1 RAAVDRARSTPQRRA
16 PCRGAAGDTRAR
28 AGRRALAALGRG
40 RRPRAAGRCAA
51 ARPRARQHAA
61 PCRRRAPRA
70 HDRAARGRR
79 HARRG
84 AVRPA
89 ARSGA
94 ARPRRSGRTR
104 MTMRRREPPGHEKLS
119 DTMPPPSLQV
129 FVIEDDARYRESL
142 ELLFSHSPGFSLAGS
157 FGAAEEALDTIAAA
171 DGGAPATVVMDLDLP
186 GLNGIEATRRLK
198 QRRPEALVVVLTVFD
213 EPARILEAI
222 CAGADGYLLKRTPPQ
237 ELLDQLRA

>member
-1 RAAVDRARSTPQRRA
+1 
-16 PCRGAAGDTRAR
+16 
-28 AGRRALAALGRG
+28 
-40 RRPRAAGRCAA
+40 
-51 ARPRARQHAA
+51 
-61 PCRRRAPRA
+61 
-70 HDRAARGRR
+70 
-79 HARRG
+79 
-84 AVRPA
+84 
-89 ARSGA
+89 
-94 ARPRRSGRTR
+94 

-237 ELLDQLRA
+237 ELLDQLRAVSEGGSPLTASVARTVLGLLRPAPGSGDAPQLTDRERDVLAGLVRGLAYKQVADHLGISLDTVRTHIRGIYRKLQVHSVAEAVGRAIRERLT